1 MYFLWLYGS
10 FKPLFTNIWLYA
22 LMSLARV
29 GQSMMFWTST
39 NCNTCQHFFEKILNL
54 CRLFCHRL
62 LLSNIGYYICF
73 KKQLCHTVSFFH
85 LSYFIFVSTIIKCTN
100 SKSVFKRHPLSTC
113 FSIFAILFYLLNHIA
128 QTSRHIQIYT

>member
-73 KKQLCHTVSFFH
+73 KKQLCHTLSFEPRDPFALFELPYWDFH
-85 LSYFIFVSTIIKCTN
+85 QIILHKTGN
-100 SKSVFKRHPLSTC
+100 YSQYLVVFAEKMDPIQRWWSSHIYL
-113 FSIFAILFYLLNHIA
+113 FA
-128 QTSRHIQIYT
+128 